1 MESLTGYC
9 PTVADKKVIFW
20 GELIVHWRSIYAT
33 PLNATTG
40 ICSICFLIFSFPF
53 SSFHLLYTEKKN
65 IYIYMHTKL
74 LESSLTLCNLMDCS
88 LPGSSVHEVL
98 QARILKCVAML
109 SSKGSSKPRDRTH
122 IFYASC
128 ISRQVLYHWHHLG
141 SPYII
146 ISSVEFTR

>member
-1 MESLTGYC
+1 
-9 PTVADKKVIFW
+9 
-20 GELIVHWRSIYAT
+20 
-33 PLNATTG
+33 
-40 ICSICFLIFSFPF
+40 
-53 SSFHLLYTEKKN
+53 
-65 IYIYMHTKL
+65 MHTKL